1 MRKAT
6 IVSVTD
12 NCQLELPPEVQATL
26 NPGDEYL
33 IWTTDD
39 SIWFKK
45 IQKPLTYS
53 ALLKRIETL
62 DADSEE
68 MSLEEISNLVKTV
81 REEMVGYETSA
92 GH

>member
-12 NCQLELPPEVQATL
+12 NYQLELPPEIQATL
-26 NPGDEYL
+26 NPGDEYI

-39 SIWFKK
+39 SILFKK

-53 ALLKRIETL
+53 ALLNRIETL
-62 DADSEE
+62 DSDSEE
-68 MSLEEISNLVKTV
+68 MSLEEISDLVKTV
-81 REEMVGYETSA
+81 REEMAEYETSA